1 MAVIQ
6 RESVEVPVIAHK
18 RLGSRIG
25 PGSERSAGFT
35 GHRNPGG
42 SHADVLTAQAEPL
55 SSPRPRAN
63 GLGRTRHLPM
73 TETLNKPGSFLSL
86 VRGLKTHSWYQ
97 ALPAIRHRP
106 VSLSPLLCSVLRAW
120 SGQGKETRHSGRK
133 GTAKLFAGEMLL
145 YVGNSQKWTPSR
157 TDKQDTESI
166 YEAFLYLRNEN
177 QKGNRE

>member
-6 RESVEVPVIAHK
+6 SESVEVPVIAHK

-35 GHRNPGG
+35 GHRNPGWF
-42 SHADVLTAQAEPL
+42 TRR
-55 SSPRPRAN
+55 RPNGPGRATVFTSAT
-63 GLGRTRHLPM
+63 GKRTRPNSAPSDDGNTQQTRELPQ
-73 TETLNKPGSFLSL
+73 PGQGSENPQL
-86 VRGLKTHSWYQ
+86 VPRSACHQTPTG
-97 ALPAIRHRP
+97 
-106 VSLSPLLCSVLRAW
+106 VPLAAVLRAW